1 MKEEKDDY
9 RPIDYRIKGDLASM
23 KRNTKTNYNK
33 IFYSLLTGCLAI
45 SLLSLFLLNSSN
57 NELKESNAQLKESNA
72 QLKETNAQ
80 MGLQIMKSGQIIDSL
95 SQLNQT
101 LKRNGQ
107 K

>member
-9 RPIDYRIKGDLASM
+9 KPIDYRIKGDLASM
-23 KRNTKTNYNK
+23 KSNTKTNYNK
-33 IFYSLLTGCLAI
+33 IFYSLLTGCLVI

-57 NELKESNAQLKESNA
+57 NELKESNAQLKE
-72 QLKETNAQ
+72 TNAQ
-80 MGLQIMKSGQIIDSL
+80 MEFQIMKSGQIIDSL
-95 SQLNQT
+95 SRLNQI